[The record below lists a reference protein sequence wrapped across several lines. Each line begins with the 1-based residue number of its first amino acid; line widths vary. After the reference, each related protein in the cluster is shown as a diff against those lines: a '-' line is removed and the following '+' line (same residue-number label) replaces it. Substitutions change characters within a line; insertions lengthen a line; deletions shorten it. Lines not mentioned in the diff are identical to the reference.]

1 MSPDFNTALAG
12 LVIVAAIGFAAVVDR
27 FNVTERRTRRRM
39 GSGETTVE
47 VPFAAFMPPWSPRH
61 EPEWPEPV
69 HGAAVPQ
76 AFGFCPPCRR
86 ETAGVV
92 SRDGWR
98 CGECHLPTAVAA

>member
-1 MSPDFNTALAG
+1 MSVDFDTALGA
-12 LVIVAAIGFAAVVDR
+12 LAIVATISFAALVDR
-27 FNVTERRTRRRM
+27 FNVTEAGAHRRA

-47 VPFAAFMPPWSPRH
+47 VPIAALLPPWSPRR
-61 EPEWPEPV
+61 EPDWPEPV

>member
-1 MSPDFNTALAG
+1 MTGTAPAGVAVLTVCAAALILIARAWPGPDGAHRRAG
-12 LVIVAAIGFAAVVDR
+12 SG
-27 FNVTERRTRRRM
+27 
-39 GSGETTVE
+39 GETTVE